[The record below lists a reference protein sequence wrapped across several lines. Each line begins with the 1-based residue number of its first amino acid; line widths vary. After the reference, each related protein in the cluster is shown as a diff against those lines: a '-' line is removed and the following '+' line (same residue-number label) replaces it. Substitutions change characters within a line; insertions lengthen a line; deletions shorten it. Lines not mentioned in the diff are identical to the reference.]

1 MKACENLRIELKL
14 DWEKWGCSAGINAKS
29 VAFQGAES
37 AASGKVML
45 WLLRS
50 FQGINDTRSEDR
62 NDATLL
68 DFCARPDPVQ
78 HLEVSTC
85 AYWQIGSL
93 MKSIVFLSIS
103 ASSSF
108 SLGEICA
115 KVRFSTPRFASIKY
129 DVTLFTYDV
138 PLLWRPQNVQQ
149 GIHDYP
155 IKPSKSLLYRLML
168 TWVCYIDW
176 PKTMIVHFLPTTVT
190 AYFMAR
196 RCVTVDGGDQT
207 VH

>member
-1 MKACENLRIELKL
+1 MTRGVKIE
-14 DWEKWGCSAGINAKS
+14 
-29 VAFQGAES
+29 
-37 AASGKVML
+37 M
-45 WLLRS
+45 
-50 FQGINDTRSEDR
+50 
-62 NDATLL
+62 
-68 DFCARPDPVQ
+68 ARPYLIFALGQTLFNTWKWVHVPIDKLALWWKV
-78 HLEVSTC
+78 
-85 AYWQIGSL
+85 
-93 MKSIVFLSIS
+93 
-103 ASSSF
+103 SF
-108 SLGEICA
+108 SSPSLPPLLSALA
-115 KVRFSTPRFASIKY
+115 KFVPKSDFRPPRFASIKY

-155 IKPSKSLLYRLML
+155 IKPSKSFLYRLML

>member
-1 MKACENLRIELKL
+1 MKL

-62 NDATLL
+62 NDASLL

-78 HLEVSTC
+78 LLVVTLVSTF

-115 KVRFSTPRFASIKY
+115 KVRCSTPRFASIKY
-129 DVTLFTYDV
+129 DVTLFTYLRCPTFMV
-138 PLLWRPQNVQQ
+138 AAKCTARHPRY
-149 GIHDYP
+149 YP
-155 IKPSKSLLYRLML
+155 IKPSKS
-168 TWVCYIDW
+168 
-176 PKTMIVHFLPTTVT
+176 
-190 AYFMAR
+190 
-196 RCVTVDGGDQT
+196 
-207 VH
+207 